1 MSIEKDEI
9 LRYVSNLKV
18 SKDFLNELEVN
29 KDLQI
34 EVTNLKNDLFIME
47 NVSDSDMFLNTYK
60 KPEIVVKDNIIE
72 SFTLFFRNTPLLAR
86 GNNSNTTYISDNVEV
101 SVMDTKTYIN
111 IKSIIK
117 SCIIKYNNDILVET
131 SNSTYST
138 HLEKKGNYTIIVD
151 NKEYSIIIL

>member
-1 MSIEKDEI
+1 
-9 LRYVSNLKV
+9 
-18 SKDFLNELEVN
+18 
-29 KDLQI
+29 
-34 EVTNLKNDLFIME
+34 ME
-47 NVSDSDMFLNTYK
+47 NISDSDMFLNTYK